1 MSGASAAAGA
11 KDQVA
16 RLLTLVPY
24 LRARGEVRLDEAAS
38 ALGVTAEQLL
48 KDLKVL
54 WMCGT
59 PGGMPDDL
67 IDVDVAAL
75 EPEDGDGIRTD
86 GIIRVSNADYLA
98 KPLRLTTTE
107 ATALIV
113 ALRALRAGAGDDT
126 REVVDRALAKLE
138 AAAAEGAE
146 AARVDP
152 GTDGADTD
160 QALLATRLQGA
171 ADQHRQVRLS
181 YYVPS
186 RDEQSERV
194 VDPRGVVN
202 RDGHAYLDAWCH
214 LAEAPRLLRLD
225 RIVTAEVLDQHI
237 ETPPAAPRDLAE
249 GFFTRDTEVTRATVL
264 LEPAARWV
272 PDYYPAEAVREV
284 GEGRLEVDYLV
295 ADQRW
300 LTRLVLGLLPHARV
314 LAPSEAA
321 DAVMATARQTLRLY
335 G

>member
-1 MSGASAAAGA
+1 MSASAAAGA
-11 KDQVA
+11 KDQVS

-24 LRARGEVRLDEAAS
+24 LKARGEVRLDEAAA

-59 PGGMPDDL
+59 PGGLPDDL

-113 ALRALRAGAGDDT
+113 ALRALRSGAGDDT

-146 AARVDP
+146 AARVHP
-152 GTDGADTD
+152 GSDAADTD

-171 ADQHRQVRLS
+171 ADQRRQVRLS

-214 LAEAPRLLRLD
+214 LAEAPRLFRLD
-225 RIVTAEVLDQHI
+225 RIVTAEVLTEEI
-237 ETPPAAPRDLAE
+237 ATEPAAPRDLAD
-249 GFFTRDTEVTRATVL
+249 GFFTRDTGVTTATVL
-264 LEPAARWV
+264 LEPPARWV
-272 PDYYPAEAVREV
+272 TDYYPVEALREV
-284 GEGRLEVDYLV
+284 GEGRLEVEFLV

-314 LAPSEAA
+314 LAPQEAA
-321 DAVMATARQTLRLY
+321 EAVMAAARETLDLY
-335 G
+335 R

>member
-1 MSGASAAAGA
+1 VTAPVASGA

-24 LRARGEVRLDEAAS
+24 LKARGEVRLDEAAA
-38 ALGVTAEQLL
+38 ALGVTSEQLFS
-48 KDLKVL
+48 DLKVL
-54 WMCGT
+54 WMCGL
-59 PGGMPDDL
+59 PGGLPDDL
-67 IDVDVAAL
+67 IDVDIGAL
-75 EPEDGDGIRTD
+75 EGPEEGDGIRGD
-86 GIIRVSNADYLA
+86 GIIRISNADYLA
-98 KPLRLTTTE
+98 RPLRLTTTE

-152 GTDGADTD
+152 GTDAADTD

-171 ADQHRQVRLS
+171 ADQRRQVRLS

-186 RDEQSERV
+186 RDEQSDRV

-202 RDGHAYLDAWCH
+202 AEGHAYLDAWCH
-214 LAEAPRLLRLD
+214 LAEAPRLFRLD
-225 RIVTAEVLDQHI
+225 RIVSAEVLTDQVAT
-237 ETPPAAPRDLAE
+237 EPAAPRDLAD
-249 GFFTRDTEVTRATVL
+249 GFFTRDRDVTLATVL
-264 LEPAARWV
+264 LEPTARWV
-272 PDYYPAEAVREV
+272 TDYYPAEEVREV
-284 GEGRLEVDYLV
+284 GEGRLEVDFLV

-314 LAPSEAA
+314 LAPQEAA
-321 DAVMATARQTLRLY
+321 DALMAAAQETLSRY
-335 G
+335 R

>member
-1 MSGASAAAGA
+1 MGA

-24 LRARGEVRLDEAAS
+24 LKARGEVRLDEAAA

-59 PGGMPDDL
+59 PGGLPDDL

-113 ALRALRAGAGDDT
+113 ALRALRSGAGDDT
-126 REVVDRALAKLE
+126 REVVDRAL
-138 AAAAEGAE
+138 
-146 AARVDP
+146 
-152 GTDGADTD
+152 
-160 QALLATRLQGA
+160 LATRLQGA
-171 ADQHRQVRLS
+171 ADRRRQVRLS

-214 LAEAPRLLRLD
+214 LAEAPRLFRLD
-225 RIVTAEVLDQHI
+225 RIVSAEVLTEGI
-237 ETPPAAPRDLAE
+237 STEPAAPRDLGD

-272 PDYYPAEAVREV
+272 TDYYPTEALREV
-284 GEGRLEVDYLV
+284 GEGRLEVDFLV

-314 LAPSEAA
+314 LAPRSAA
-321 DAVMATARQTLRLY
+321 EAVMAAAQETLNLY
-335 G
+335 S

>member
-1 MSGASAAAGA
+1 VSATAAGA

-24 LRARGEVRLDEAAS
+24 LKARGEVRLDEAAV
-38 ALGVTAEQLL
+38 ALGVSAEQLL

-75 EPEDGDGIRTD
+75 EGPDDEDGIRTD

-113 ALRALRAGAGDDT
+113 ALRALRSGAGDET

-146 AARVDP
+146 AARVEP
-152 GTDGADTD
+152 GSDAADTD
-160 QALLATRLQGA
+160 RALLATRLQGA
-171 ADQHRQVRLS
+171 ADQRRQVRLS

-214 LAEAPRLLRLD
+214 LAEAPRLFRLD
-225 RIVTAEVLDQHI
+225 RIVTAEVLPDPI
-237 ETPPAAPRDLAE
+237 ATEPAAPRDLAD
-249 GFFTRDTEVTRATVL
+249 GFFTRDTEVTLATVL

-272 PDYYPAEAVREV
+272 TDYYPVEALREV
-284 GEGRLEVDYLV
+284 GEGRLEVDFLV

-314 LAPSEAA
+314 LAPQSAA
-321 DAVMATARQTLRLY
+321 DAVIAAAQETLNLY
-335 G
+335 E

>member
-1 MSGASAAAGA
+1 VTATAATGA

-24 LRARGEVRLDEAAS
+24 LSARGAVRLDEAAS
-38 ALGVTAEQLL
+38 ALGVSPEQLL
-48 KDLKVL
+48 GDLKVL
-54 WMCGT
+54 WMCGL
-59 PGGMPDDL
+59 PGGLPDDL
-67 IDVDVAAL
+67 IDVDISAL
-75 EPEDGDGIRTD
+75 EGPEEGEGIRGD
-86 GIIRVSNADYLA
+86 GIIRISNADYLA
-98 KPLRLTTTE
+98 RPLRLTTTE

-113 ALRALRAGAGDDT
+113 ALRALRAGAGDET

-152 GTDGADTD
+152 GSDAADTD

-171 ADQHRQVRLS
+171 ADQRRQVRLS

-202 RDGHAYLDAWCH
+202 AEGHSYLDAWCH
-214 LAEAPRLLRLD
+214 LAEAPRLFRLD
-225 RIVTAEVLDQHI
+225 RIVTAEVLPNPI
-237 ETPPAAPRDLAE
+237 ATEPAAPRDLGD
-249 GFFTRDTEVTRATVL
+249 GFFTRDRDVTRATVL
-264 LEPAARWV
+264 LEPSARWV
-272 PDYYPAEAVREV
+272 TDYYPAEEVREV
-284 GEGRLEVDYLV
+284 GEGRLEVDFLV

-300 LTRLVLGLLPHARV
+300 LTRLLLGLVPHARV
-314 LAPSEAA
+314 LSPKESA
-321 DAVMATARQTLRLY
+321 DAFMAAAQETLSLY
-335 G
+335 Q